1 MINFIYKLIIFSFDT
16 MQNEML
22 NDNVVIE
29 HTKSWIID
37 VVVGCN
43 FCPFAA
49 REIQK
54 NSIYYEVLRDERI
67 SVVLENLISI
77 CKKMELDKT
86 IETSFIVFPTTFINY
101 LNYLDMLEM
110 AMDMLFMQKYEGVFQ
125 LASFHPEYCFA
136 GATNDDPANYTNRS
150 PYPMLH
156 ILREESVEK
165 AIEHHPDIDNV
176 PNNNI
181 AFAKEKGLLYMEA
194 LRNSC
199 IGMKN

>member
-1 MINFIYKLIIFSFDT
+1 ML
-16 MQNEML
+16 QNELL

-54 NSIYYEVLRDERI
+54 NSIYYQVLREDRISEVLER
-67 SVVLENLISI
+67 LILI
-77 CKKMELDKT
+77 CEKMEEDKK
-86 IETSFIVFPTTFINY
+86 IETAFLVFPTTFLNY
-101 LNYLDMLEM
+101 MDYLDMLEL
-110 AMDMLFMQKYEGVFQ
+110 AMDLLSAEDYDGIFQ
-125 LASFHPEYCFA
+125 LASFHPDYCFA
-136 GATNDDPANYTNRS
+136 GATNNDPANYTNRS

-156 ILREESVEK
+156 ILREESIEK
-165 AIEHHPDIDNV
+165 AIENHPDIENV
-176 PNNNI
+176 PNDNI